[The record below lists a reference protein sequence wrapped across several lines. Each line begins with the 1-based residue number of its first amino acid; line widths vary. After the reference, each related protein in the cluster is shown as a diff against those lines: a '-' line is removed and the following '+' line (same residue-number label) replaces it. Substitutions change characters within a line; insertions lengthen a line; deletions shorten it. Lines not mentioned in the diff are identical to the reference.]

1 MHVPV
6 DAHTTTPGAAAT
18 LGALALIA
26 LTLCAA
32 PAAAKTA
39 AEGDVRVD
47 IQLSPEVVEL
57 GSTFTYTVTATV
69 KGNKTIRMV
78 EEPDFSAFSVVGRSQ
93 MPQFTIRNGVS
104 ERRLTLQYR
113 LRTRRRGDAIPIKPP
128 TLVVGGQRFSGET
141 LNIKVVERGK
151 APKNQ
156 VAPVKTDAA
165 FISVE
170 LSPKERKP
178 FIGEQITLQY
188 ELFQDIHRMVG
199 ELKTAPD
206 DPSLD
211 DFWIEELN
219 PKERFTQS
227 TVRSG
232 RKLLHRVQL
241 GRYALFPLKAGKA
254 SIEPLELELV
264 QSGFMSA
271 GRAVPLRSEPL
282 EIDVQPLPPGAP
294 DDFSEGNVG
303 TWNLFVTTDTLRAR
317 VGAPLT
323 IRVAVKGQGQV
334 GRLTLPVMPEIP
346 GARVIGSEENVETG
360 VSDLRITGEKYATY
374 TIMPTEQQ
382 DLEIPPL
389 RFTYFNP
396 ETGAYE
402 TKQST
407 ALTVKVAAGT
417 LPPERE
423 VEEEPVERRAASG
436 ERDVLGALRSELR
449 GVRPIDTLRRETD
462 APPFQTQPWFIALLA
477 LPLLGFFGVT
487 LGPHVARSAAR
498 DNPARR
504 RKRAAKA
511 ALDSLPDHTPPD
523 SHAQVLA
530 AIKSYAT
537 EALELSSGV
546 VTESELPK
554 RLRRLGAPDGAARQL
569 GDALAACNKARF
581 STDATRDPAELDALA
596 RSVREAIRAIED
608 ARASGDLKLS
618 SSSAAAALLSVAFG
632 VGAALAAPTPAH
644 AQDAAALAERAQAAQ
659 RDRDFDAAADL
670 WRQVAKDH
678 PSDPAVLY
686 NLGTSELQLER
697 LGPARL
703 ALERAA
709 LHAPGDTMIQDN
721 LDVARR
727 MVRVTTLERMGGRT
741 SVLGAQGDLASWDLA
756 RRVTSRALAIAL
768 LVSLWALFGAA
779 LWRWR
784 TRDDST
790 RDLLGV
796 TCVLAAL
803 LATVAAASW
812 YARADVVDAVT
823 PAIILSESPSAREGP
838 SPHAAERPIRQ
849 ALPPGTRLASEEE
862 RDGWVKLRLPDG
874 SAAWFP
880 EADVGM
886 VR

>member
-6 DAHTTTPGAAAT
+6 AAHPTGTLKAT
-18 LGALALIA
+18 LGALALLA

-32 PAAAKTA
+32 PAAAKDA
-39 AEGDVRVD
+39 SKEGDVRVD
-47 IQLSPEVVEL
+47 IKLSPEVVEL
-57 GSTFTYTVTATV
+57 ASTFTYTVIATV

-113 LRTRRRGDAIPIKPP
+113 LRTRRRGEAIPIKPP
-128 TLVVGGQRFSGET
+128 TLVVGGARYSGET
-141 LNIKVVERGK
+141 LTIKVVERGK
-151 APKNQ
+151 APKNK
-156 VAPVKTDAA
+156 VAPVKSDAA
-165 FISVE
+165 FIAVE

-219 PKERFTQS
+219 AKERFTQS

-232 RKLLHRVQL
+232 SKLLHRVQL

-271 GRAVPLRSEPL
+271 SRTVPLRSDPL

-323 IRVAVKGQGQV
+323 IRVAIKGQGQV
-334 GRLTLPVMPEIP
+334 GRLTLPVMPQIP

-360 VSDLRITGEKYATY
+360 VSNLRITGEKYATY
-374 TIMPTEQQ
+374 TIMPTEQK

-407 ALTVKVAAGT
+407 ALTVKVAAGS
-417 LPPERE
+417 LPPEDAL
-423 VEEEPVERRAASG
+423 EEQPVERREASG

-449 GVRPIDTLRRETD
+449 GVRPIDGLKRETD
-462 APPFQTQPWFIALLA
+462 APPFQTRPWFIALLA
-477 LPLLGFFGVT
+477 MPLLGFFGVT
-487 LGPHVARSAAR
+487 LGPHAARSAAR
-498 DNPARR
+498 DNPTRR

-511 ALDSLPDHTPPD
+511 ALDSLPDHTPPE

-530 AIKSYAT
+530 AIKAYAT

-546 VTESELPK
+546 VTENELPK
-554 RLRRLGAPDGAARQL
+554 RLRRLGAPDAAARAL

-581 STDATRDPAELDALA
+581 STDAARDPSELSELA
-596 RSVREAIRAIED
+596 RSVRDAIRDIED
-608 ARASGDLKLS
+608 SRASGDLKLPK
-618 SSSAAAALLSVAFG
+618 AAASLLAVSLGLGAL
-632 VGAALAAPTPAH
+632 GAPAPAYAQDADALAAK
-644 AQDAAALAERAQAAQ
+644 AQAAQ
-659 RDRDFDAAADL
+659 QERDFATAADL
-670 WRQVAKDH
+670 WNQVAKEH

-686 NLGTSELQLER
+686 NLGTSELQLEK

-709 LHAPGDTMIQDN
+709 LHAPADTMIQDN

-727 MVRVTTLERMGGRT
+727 MVRVATLERMGGRT

-768 LVSLWALFGAA
+768 LVSLWALFAAA

-784 TRDDST
+784 ARDDST

-803 LATVAAASW
+803 LAGVAAVSW
-812 YARADVVDAVT
+812 YARANVVDAVT
-823 PAIILSESPSAREGP
+823 PAIILSESPSPREGP
-838 SPHAAERPIRQ
+838 SLHAAERPIRQ
-849 ALPPGTRLASEEE
+849 ALPPGTRLAAEEE

-874 SAAWFP
+874 SAAWFL
-880 EADVGM
+880 EGDVGM